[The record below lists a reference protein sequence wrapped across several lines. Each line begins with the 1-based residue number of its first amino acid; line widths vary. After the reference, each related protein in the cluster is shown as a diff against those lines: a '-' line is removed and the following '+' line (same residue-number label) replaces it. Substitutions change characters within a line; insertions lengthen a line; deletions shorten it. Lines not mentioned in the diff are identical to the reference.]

1 MCVGGYLEILGWGGT
16 GHDGGIQP
24 LDGGGSPPL
33 PPILDCPVKGGWA
46 VFFGGGAPRGVKGL
60 Q

>member
-46 VFFGGGAPRGVKGL
+46 VFFGEVHQEG
-60 Q
+60 